1 VLISGLDQAVVTPRK
16 RPSALALSYT
26 IITNNNNNN
35 NKIELCNLT
44 YQILNLLYKNQLFES
59 YKFQGY

>member
-1 VLISGLDQAVVTPRK
+1 MASKEPKVKTRCWLGLDQAVVTPRK

-35 NKIELCNLT
+35 NNNNNEIEQCNLT
-44 YQILNLLYKNQLFES
+44 D
-59 YKFQGY
+59 